1 MSNSLEE
8 LLEHMKK
15 GSVTLGWGAVA
26 VYSRDRLNRLLE
38 QQYLTRFKENRYLP
52 PFSHTFAG
60 VGVKEAVSVKSLE
73 FGTPLLS
80 FSNASTSD
88 AKATLT
94 MNIIK
99 GTVNNSGKLVSSVE
113 ITEAS
118 GYWLQMEVDLET
130 VRGEVHPYGLVALNL
145 AKGGRFTSNLFEDKP
160 DLAQQ
165 LIDAL
170 QAWMGEMPGRCA
182 RFQLGTVDF
191 SGYGPLTPT
200 GFILRTQA
208 APGARVRD
216 GVNYGD
222 GAVLVF
228 IRLRDSLIDGQP
240 PGTSYPYLLPDGDYS
255 ATLVLNKDM
264 LGHASDDGLELLAR
278 LLFPEL
284 NVFVKKVDSTPLD
297 RVMFGNIDPL
307 RTQLTVKPTM
317 DTVVTAGKTQQFRLY
332 DGKDQVITASA
343 WSVINPQS
351 HDDAGHGSIDG
362 DGLFTAPSP
371 EVIGQEVQTFIIKAE
386 YKQGEDTY
394 HAAARALVISE
405 PVLAMPAF
413 GAYRPQESANGID
426 LWNAGKGNVSFEML
440 GQPLGQI
447 ASLGNGR
454 SRFVPDQQASRRILG
469 VQRLQASST
478 AKGYNALVLVNNQPL
493 VSVDPPFVP
502 RLGHGEATQ
511 LSEVNRIMPNE
522 ARRWRMLAGPGSVSP
537 SGHFR
542 ASELAVSQP
551 NVVTCE
557 VVRNGV
563 VFAAGYSVVKETD
576 VKATSTWVSLQRFTL
591 TVGKSSGGTVG
602 AINANGFQQLEVQL
616 TVETNPVD
624 GKDYKL
630 SPTELAS
637 MGLFDHSR
645 QKIAELHADVD
656 GISSADGQVWRVK
669 RSPNRFVSANQSL
682 MTPDGPAEA
691 PATALG
697 AEERTARMELYL
709 HRRGATT
716 SQVFFAGFKKDDGE
730 WFYSNSTDH
739 NNATIEVQV
748 RPPQHYKD
756 DDYSFR
762 RTRVAG
768 GGGDQGGADPE
779 SADFDLHPVTDDYWS
794 LDYAK
799 GTFYTAE
806 FVKANKN
813 DSDLVNTSMVRW
825 ESSYASEWWHS
836 YTGYIFQNQGAP
848 KPTRVSFD
856 CDLGDVLDWLDYP
869 REVSSQY
876 QAGRLVIANFRNRTS
891 RLGRVRNRPSFER
904 LSRPLLVDLRD
915 EQGNLHSIQ
924 IDYLPAD
931 TIGDRNVL
939 VHSVPSRPTSG
950 DTSIIRLTNHDKGTN
965 Q

>member
-52 PFSHTFAG
+52 PFSRTFAG

-284 NVFVKKVDSTPLD
+284 NAFVKKVDSTPLD

-563 VFAAGYSVVKETD
+563 VFAAGYSVVKETA
-576 VKATSTWVSLQRFTL
+576 VKAISGWVDLQRFAL
-591 TVGKSSGGTVG
+591 TVGKSPDGVTGTVG
-602 AINANGFQQLEVQL
+602 SNGYQQLELEV
-616 TVETNPVD
+616 TIETMQAD

-630 SPTELAS
+630 NLDEIAS
-637 MGLFDHSR
+637 ISLFDRSG
-645 QKIAELHADVD
+645 QKIPFLCED
-656 GISSADGQVWRVK
+656 GIGSGSGNVWRTHLE
-669 RSPNRFVSANQSL
+669 RNDFILANESL
-682 MTPDGPAEA
+682 MATEGQGPQPAA
-691 PATALG
+691 PQG
-697 AEERTARMELYL
+697 VEDRTIRLQLFL
-709 HRRGATT
+709 HRRGT
-716 SQVFFAGFKKDDGE
+716 SSSEVFYAGFQARSGI
-730 WFYSNSTDH
+730 WHYSNDTRHQNAEIEVKVHTPDAYKSTDY
-739 NNATIEVQV
+739 T
-748 RPPQHYKD
+748 
-756 DDYSFR
+756 F
-762 RTRVAG
+762 TRIRAAG
-768 GGGDQGGADPE
+768 GGGNSGSTEPE
-779 SADFDLHPVTDDYWS
+779 HEDFDLHPETDDYWMLS
-794 LDYAK
+794 YNH

-806 FVKANKN
+806 FVKARESDN
-813 DSDLVNTSMVRW
+813 DRDVNTSMVRW
-825 ESSYASEWWHS
+825 ESSFPGENYRS
-836 YTGYIFQNQGAP
+836 YTGYVFQGYNEPLP
-848 KPTRVSFD
+848 KFVSFD
-856 CDLGDVLDWLDYP
+856 PDSKPLIDGVE
-869 REVSSQY
+869 REVSSVY
-876 QAGRLVIANFRNRTS
+876 QAGLLAIVNFRRRDLSYGEATNNKA
-891 RLGRVRNRPSFER
+891 VFEK
-904 LSRPLLVDLRD
+904 LSKPLFVQLRD
-915 EQGNLHSIQ
+915 AHANLHIVQ

-931 TIGDRNVL
+931 TIGDRNIL
-939 VHSVPSRPTSG
+939 VHTVPWRPTG
-950 DTSIIRLTNHDKGTN
+950 RQTSIVRLSNYQEGEHV
-965 Q
+965 